1 MSDFRADSYK
11 FLPRSMQEEFR
22 AFPDQPSA
30 PAIARVTVR
39 LREAKVALLT
49 SAGIYLKDS
58 QPPFDIERERRE
70 PLWGD
75 PTYRVIPR
83 KVRRDQVGVAHLHL
97 NSDDLLA
104 DFNVAL
110 PLDVFAELE
119 RSGKIGSLAK
129 NNYSFMG
136 YQGASNSAWGDQY
149 GPELARRLNAEA
161 VNLVVLAPT

>member
-11 FLPRSMQEEFR
+11 FLPRSMQEEFK
-22 AFPDQPSA
+22 AFPDQPAA
-30 PAIARVTVR
+30 PVIAGTTIP

-58 QPPFDIERERRE
+58 QPPFDTERERCE

-83 KVRRDQVGVAHLHL
+83 EVRADQVGVAHLHL

-104 DFNVAL
+104 DFNIAL
-110 PLDVFAELE
+110 PLDIFAELE
-119 RSGKIGSLAK
+119 KTGKIGSLAE

-136 YQGASNSAWGDQY
+136 YQGESSAAWRDKY
-149 GPELARRLNAEA
+149 GPELAQRLNAEA
-161 VNLVVLAPT
+161 VNLLVLAPT